1 MYAVSVRLKIITEH
15 TARPGPSKAFLKP
28 LVIYQYNI
36 IQYITLHYITLHYI
50 TLHYITLHYITL
62 HYITLH
68 YITLHY
74 NTYIFLKAHK
84 NTADS

>member
-36 IQYITLHYITLHYI
+36 IQYNTIQYN
-50 TLHYITLHYITL
+50 
-62 HYITLH
+62 
-68 YITLHY
+68 TLHY